1 MTASRTAGVV
11 TVTTCAVPSTT
22 PMTASLTNAP
32 ASPPTSLTA
41 MIAPSAASLARL
53 PAPRPTARVPLA
65 ATDAAARTTLPV
77 ISLLRPRWL
86 RSSVSLTCSLTPLR
100 GIPWSAHVAH
110 ARCAANR
117 CQPELHAKR
126 NEPYFAVDSG
136 EYLRSVV
143 SCQLARNIPT
153 RSGPFQRNTRWFST
167 AVRLNIASRPVAQ
180 LENLQMQTGARRR
193 KARFQ
198 LYRGPVLSVNLDT
211 DVAALIREQR
221 ELRGPGLNR
230 YVSESAAAEAGITMV
245 SLRSTAPART
255 AVTDHPFSGG
265 RWWLLSISRHK
276 N

>member
-1 MTASRTAGVV
+1 MTPWHDCAPCHSQPDGSPSDTDPPSGQLNVPANSRQLGPPGALPAYRLPNYPRHGRTA
-11 TVTTCAVPSTT
+11 ANIVPVGLPLTPPSSPSIGIWLGPFAFPCPSSLVSTT
-22 PMTASLTNAP
+22 RTSRFGGFGLTNAP

-53 PAPRPTARVPLA
+53 PAPRPIARVPLA

-193 KARFQ
+193 KARF
-198 LYRGPVLSVNLDT
+198 
-211 DVAALIREQR
+211 
-221 ELRGPGLNR
+221 
-230 YVSESAAAEAGITMV
+230 
-245 SLRSTAPART
+245 
-255 AVTDHPFSGG
+255 
-265 RWWLLSISRHK
+265 
-276 N
+276 